1 MARLD
6 LVPRTQLDPDLRDI
20 LERFEQ
26 ACPDF
31 NPAVFQA
38 MGLHPELSKAFYDF
52 YIPTRL
58 NGLLDSKLKEI
69 VRLKIAELNECRT

>member
-6 LVPRTQLDPDLRDI
+6 LVPREQLDPELLTT
-20 LERFEQ
+20 LESFER

-38 MGLHPELSKAFYDF
+38 MGQNPELSKAFYQF
-52 YIPTRL
+52 YIPARL
-58 NGLLDSKLKEI
+58 NGLLDSKLKEL
-69 VRLKIAELNECRT
+69 VRLKIAQLNECRT

>member
-6 LVPRTQLDPDLRDI
+6 LLPREQLDPELLAT
-20 LERFEQ
+20 LETFER

-38 MGLHPELSKAFYDF
+38 MGQNPELSKAFYRF
-52 YIPTRL
+52 YIPARL
-58 NGLLDSKLKEI
+58 NGLLTPKLKEL
-69 VRLKIAELNECRT
+69 VRLKIAQLNACST

>member
-6 LVPRTQLDPDLRDI
+6 LVPREQLDPELHNT
-20 LERFEQ
+20 LAAFER

-38 MGLHPELSKAFYDF
+38 LGQNPELSKAFYRF
-52 YIPTRL
+52 YIPARL
-58 NGLLDSKLKEI
+58 QGLLDSKLKELI
-69 VRLKIAELNECRT
+69 RLKIAELNECRT

>member
-1 MARLD
+1 MARID
-6 LVPRTQLDPDLRDI
+6 LVAREQLDAELRET

-38 MGLHPELSKAFYDF
+38 MGLHPELSKAFYRF

-58 NGLLDSKLKEI
+58 NGLLANKLKEL
-69 VRLKIAELNECRT
+69 VRLKIAELNDCRT

>member
-1 MARLD
+1 MARVDLLPRELLD
-6 LVPRTQLDPDLRDI
+6 SELCETLAAF
-20 LERFEQ
+20 ER

-38 MGLHPELSKAFYDF
+38 LGQNPELSKAFYRF
-52 YIPTRL
+52 YIPARL
-58 NGLLDSKLKEI
+58 QGLLDSRLKEL

>member
-1 MARLD
+1 MVRLD
-6 LVPRTQLDPDLRDI
+6 LVPRKQLDAELRDT
-20 LERFEQ
+20 LERFEK

-38 MGLHPELSKAFYDF
+38 MGLHPELSNAFYRF

-58 NGLLDSKLKEI
+58 NGLLDSKLKEL

>member
-6 LVPRTQLDPDLRDI
+6 LLSREQLDPEL
-20 LERFEQ
+20 LATLKAFEA

-38 MGLHPELSKAFYDF
+38 MGQNPEFSKAFYRF
-52 YIPTRL
+52 YIPARL
-58 NGLLDSKLKEI
+58 NGLLPSKFKEL
-69 VRLKIAELNECRT
+69 VRLKIAQLNECST

>member
-1 MARLD
+1 MARVD
-6 LVPRTQLDPDLRDI
+6 LVPREQLDPELRST
-20 LERFEQ
+20 LERFER

-38 MGLHPELSKAFYDF
+38 MGQNPELSNAFYRF

-58 NGLLDSKLKEI
+58 NGVLDSRLKEL
-69 VRLKIAELNECRT
+69 VRLKIAELNACRT

>member
-6 LVPRTQLDPDLRDI
+6 LVPREQLDAELHDT

-38 MGLHPELSKAFYDF
+38 MGLHPELSKAFYRF
-52 YIPTRL
+52 YIPSRL
-58 NGLLDSKLKEI
+58 SGLLDSKLKEL

>member
-6 LVPRTQLDPDLRDI
+6 PVSREQLDAELRET

-31 NPAVFQA
+31 NPTVFQV
-38 MGLHPELSKAFYDF
+38 MGLHPELSKAFYRF

>member
-6 LVPRTQLDPDLRDI
+6 LVPREQLDPELRET
-20 LERFEQ
+20 LAAFER

-31 NPAVFQA
+31 NPRVFQA
-38 MGLHPELSKAFYDF
+38 MGHHPALSTAFYRF

-58 NGLLDSKLKEI
+58 HGLLGTKLTELI
-69 VRLKIAELNECRT
+69 RLKIAELNDCRT

>member
-6 LVPRTQLDPDLRDI
+6 LLPCEQLDPEL
-20 LERFEQ
+20 LATLKAFEL

-38 MGLHPELSKAFYDF
+38 MGQNPELSKAFYRF
-52 YIPTRL
+52 YIPARL
-58 NGLLDSKLKEI
+58 NGLLTSKLKEL
-69 VRLKIAELNECRT
+69 VRLKIAQLNECFT

>member
-6 LVPRTQLDPDLRDI
+6 LIPRAQLDAELRDT
-20 LERFEQ
+20 LAAFEQ

-38 MGLHPELSKAFYDF
+38 MGHNPALSNAFYRF
-52 YIPTRL
+52 YIPARL
-58 NGLLDSKLKEI
+58 NGLLDSKLKEL
-69 VRLKIAELNECRT
+69 VRLKIAQLNECFT

>member
-6 LVPRTQLDPDLRDI
+6 LVPREQLDAELRDT

-38 MGLHPELSKAFYDF
+38 MGIHPELSKAFYRF
-52 YIPTRL
+52 YIPSRL
-58 NGLLDSKLKEI
+58 SGLLDSKLKEL